1 MIDLD
6 TIVDVH
12 FVDNDYT
19 ILEILFQ
26 NENDETESMTLNI
39 TDEENPEVK
48 EILENF
54 TLDQLIQK
62 SYDYDKKQS
71 KTFKDAVLQIARE
84 QGQLEGLTD
93 YVDAKISEKTPEQIS
108 FIIKFFLSYML
119 GEELPPQ
126 LSKEILFSFKLEVF
140 ENEIVKNSSQSKLKS
155 LIRKAQT
162 PFEVV
167 KYVIEIVD
175 HENNKKNSSK
185 KT

>member
-1 MIDLD
+1 M
-6 TIVDVH
+6 
-12 FVDNDYT
+12 
-19 ILEILFQ
+19 
-26 NENDETESMTLNI
+26 
-39 TDEENPEVK
+39 
-48 EILENF
+48 
-54 TLDQLIQK
+54 
-62 SYDYDKKQS
+62 
-71 KTFKDAVLQIARE
+71 QIARE

-126 LSKEILFSFKLEVF
+126 LSKETLFSLKLEVF

-162 PFEVV
+162 PLEVV
-167 KYVIEIVD
+167 KYVIEIIE